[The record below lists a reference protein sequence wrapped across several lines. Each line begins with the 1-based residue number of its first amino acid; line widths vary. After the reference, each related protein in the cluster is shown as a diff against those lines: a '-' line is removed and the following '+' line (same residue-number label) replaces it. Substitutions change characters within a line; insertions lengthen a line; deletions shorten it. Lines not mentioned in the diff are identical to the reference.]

1 MARYRKIDPR
11 IWNDAK
17 FCSFSERGKLL
28 FFYVLTHPNMTMI
41 GMLRATPEGLF
52 SELGFD
58 TSDCQ
63 ADWQAVCEAGVVQ
76 VAKQGLIRLPN
87 FLRYNEPESPSVVKS
102 WASCFDLL
110 PECDLLNDAKRDI
123 ESYLIQKGK
132 SWIAAY
138 RGTKKQPN
146 GQAGRQ
152 TAKQTARH
160 QEQEQEQD
168 IRNTKE
174 TQTKPKRNPNI
185 TNNGSTKN
193 GSTENGSTEFG
204 TSQKRN
210 VGSTKNGTLV
220 VPKTVHEEKQEENNK
235 KEGEGDSKTSYSK
248 LIEKIISVYNET
260 TVGYLPKV
268 VALTDKRRKAVRRF
282 IDFYRKQVNAVD
294 EQAFLSAVREYF
306 LKATCSDFLT
316 GNNNRGWK
324 ADFDFLTNENKA
336 LALIEGKYDN
346 RCQSQTSAGSM
357 FSSLPR
363 PSDYENFD
371 LDSFGVAK

>member
-1 MARYRKIDPR
+1 MVTQNDWVGVEATRRAWTVELSSAAQRLVLLCIARYADDRQKSFPSVEKICADTLLNRKTVFKAI
-11 IWNDAK
+11 K
-17 FCSFSERGKLL
+17 ELQSLG
-28 FFYVLTHPNMTMI
+28 VLSVSKRQQCNSNSYSI
-41 GMLRATPEGLF
+41 
-52 SELGFD
+52 
-58 TSDCQ
+58 TSD
-63 ADWQAVCEAGVVQ
+63 G
-76 VAKQGLIRLPN
+76 
-87 FLRYNEPESPSVVKS
+87 S
-102 WASCFDLL
+102 
-110 PECDLLNDAKRDI
+110 
-123 ESYLIQKGK
+123 
-132 SWIAAY
+132 
-138 RGTKKQPN
+138 
-146 GQAGRQ
+146 
-152 TAKQTARH
+152 
-160 QEQEQEQD
+160 
-168 IRNTKE
+168 
-174 TQTKPKRNPNI
+174 TQ
-185 TNNGSTKN
+185 NGSTQ
-193 GSTENGSTEFG
+193 NGSTEFG

-210 VGSTKNGTLV
+210 VGSTKNGTSV

-306 LKATCSDFLT
+306 LQATCSDFLT